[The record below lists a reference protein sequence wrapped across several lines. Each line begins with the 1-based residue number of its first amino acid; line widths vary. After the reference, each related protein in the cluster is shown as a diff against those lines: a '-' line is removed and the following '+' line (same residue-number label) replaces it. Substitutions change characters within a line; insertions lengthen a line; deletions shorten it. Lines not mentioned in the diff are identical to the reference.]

1 MLRQISEDVRVN
13 LKDRLRDVRHVI
25 RQSRHDHARNAAL
38 EAEGRNPPSSPAKGL
53 EDLLGHAASVV
64 DDAMSLAE
72 SLVPHERPASA
83 DAATVRSFD
92 HYFRSNGRGA
102 SLDGERAFRRDMYY
116 LAKAIAAKKTTGAP
130 RIYEASLAAA
140 HAAMRRLHG
149 DLIAELDIA
158 AEPDERVAVAAALC
172 AALLIELV
180 EHRPIRFVEH
190 RPIRFNEGTQG
201 GGRNLDLEIRFLA
214 PLALACG
221 LATIGADDLP
231 AADMLEITML
241 AADVRHDR
249 IVQAYGKTDR
259 LGELTTVFAVLLAHL
274 P

>member
-13 LKDRLRDVRHVI
+13 LKDRLRDVRHAI
-25 RQSRHDHARNAAL
+25 RQSRHDHARNAAA
-38 EAEGRNPPSSPAKGL
+38 EAEGRNSPSAPARGL

-83 DAATVRSFD
+83 DAAAVRSFD
-92 HYFRSNGRGA
+92 HYFRSNGRGP

-116 LAKAIAAKKTTGAP
+116 LAKAIATRKTAGAP
-130 RIYEASLAAA
+130 SIYEASLAAA
-140 HAAMRRLHG
+140 HASMCKRHA
-149 DLIAELDIA
+149 DLIAELDVTAEPAERIA
-158 AEPDERVAVAAALC
+158 AAAALC
-172 AALLIELV
+172 AALLIEL
-180 EHRPIRFVEH
+180 IEH
-190 RPIRFNEGTQG
+190 RPIRFNEGAQG

-221 LATIGADDLP
+221 LATISADDLA
-231 AADMLEITML
+231 AADMMEITML

-249 IVQAYGKTDR
+249 IVQAYSKTDR
-259 LGELTTVFAVLLAHL
+259 LGELTSVFAVLLAHL

>member
-25 RQSRHDHARNAAL
+25 RQSRHDHARNAAI
-38 EAEGRNPPSSPAKGL
+38 EAEGRNAPSSPAKGL

-83 DAATVRSFD
+83 DAAMVRSFD
-92 HYFRSNGRGA
+92 HYFLSNGRGP

-180 EHRPIRFVEH
+180 EHRPIRF
-190 RPIRFNEGTQG
+190 NEGTQG

-231 AADMLEITML
+231 AAEMLEITML

>member
-13 LKDRLRDVRHVI
+13 LKDRLRDVRYVI
-25 RQSRHDHARNAAL
+25 RQSRHDHARNAAM
-38 EAEGRNPPSSPAKGL
+38 EAEGRNSPSSAAKGL

-72 SLVPHERPASA
+72 ALVPHERPASA

-92 HYFRSNGRGA
+92 HYFRSNGRGP

-116 LAKAIAAKKTTGAP
+116 LAKAIAAKKTAGAP

-140 HAAMRRLHG
+140 HASMRKRHA

-158 AEPDERVAVAAALC
+158 AEPDERIAVAAALC
-172 AALLIELV
+172 AALLIEL
-180 EHRPIRFVEH
+180 IEH
-190 RPIRFNEGTQG
+190 RPIRFNEG

-221 LATIGADDLP
+221 LATIGADDLA

-249 IVQAYGKTDR
+249 IVQAYGKADR

>member
-25 RQSRHDHARNAAL
+25 RQSRHDHARNAAM
-38 EAEGRNPPSSPAKGL
+38 EAEGRFPSSSPAKGL

-72 SLVPHERPASA
+72 SLVPHERPANT

-92 HYFRSNGRGA
+92 RYFSASGRGP

-116 LAKAIAAKKTTGAP
+116 LAKAIAARKTAGAP

-140 HAAMRRLHG
+140 HAAMRKRHA
-149 DLIAELDIA
+149 DLIAELDIEV
-158 AEPDERVAVAAALC
+158 EPDERVAVAAALC
-172 AALLIELV
+172 AALLIELID
-180 EHRPIRFVEH
+180 HRPIRFT
-190 RPIRFNEGTQG
+190 EGAPG
-201 GGRNLDLEIRFLA
+201 SRDRDLEIRFLA

-221 LATIGADDLP
+221 LATIGVGDLP

-249 IVQAYGKTDR
+249 IVQAYGKADR

>member
-13 LKDRLRDVRHVI
+13 LKDRLRDVRHAI
-25 RQSRHDHARNAAL
+25 RQSRHDHARNAAA
-38 EAEGRNPPSSPAKGL
+38 EAERHSSPSSPAKGL

-92 HYFRSNGRGA
+92 HYFRTSGSGP

-116 LAKAIAAKKTTGAP
+116 LAKAIAARKTAGAP

-140 HAAMRRLHG
+140 HASMRKRHA

-158 AEPDERVAVAAALC
+158 AEPDERIAIAAALC

-180 EHRPIRFVEH
+180 EHRPIRFD
-190 RPIRFNEGTQG
+190 EGVQ

-249 IVQAYGKTDR
+249 IVQAYGKADR
-259 LGELTTVFAVLLAHL
+259 FGELTTVFAVLLAHL

>member
-25 RQSRHDHARNAAL
+25 RQSRHDHARNAAA
-38 EAEGRNPPSSPAKGL
+38 EAEGRSSPSSPAKGL

-92 HYFRSNGRGA
+92 RYFRSNGRGP

-130 RIYEASLAAA
+130 RIYEASLAAVHTLMSKR
-140 HAAMRRLHG
+140 HA
-149 DLIAELDIA
+149 DLIAELDIG
-158 AEPDERVAVAAALC
+158 AEPAERIAAAAALC

-180 EHRPIRFVEH
+180 DHRPIRFDEDV
-190 RPIRFNEGTQG
+190 P
-201 GGRNLDLEIRFLA
+201 GGRDLDLEIRFLA

-221 LATIGADDLP
+221 LATLGADDLP
-231 AADMLEITML
+231 AADMLEITTL

-249 IVQAYGKTDR
+249 IVQAYGKADR
-259 LGELTTVFAVLLAHL
+259 LGELTAVFAVLLAHL

>member
-25 RQSRHDHARNAAL
+25 RQSRHDHARNAPV
-38 EAEGRNPPSSPAKGL
+38 EGRSPSSSPARGI

-72 SLVPHERPASA
+72 ALVPHERPASA
-83 DAATVRSFD
+83 DAVTIKGFD
-92 HYFRSNGRGA
+92 RYFRTSGRGP

-116 LAKAIAAKKTTGAP
+116 LAKAIAARKATGAP
-130 RIYEASLAAA
+130 RIYETSLAAT
-140 HAAMRRLHG
+140 HAAMRKRHA

-158 AEPDERVAVAAALC
+158 SEPDERIAVAAALS

-180 EHRPIRFVEH
+180 AQHPIRF
-190 RPIRFNEGTQG
+190 PEGEQRG
-201 GGRNLDLEIRFLA
+201 PDCDLRFLA
-214 PLALACG
+214 PLVLACG

-231 AADMLEITML
+231 AADMLEITTL

-249 IVQAYGKTDR
+249 IVQAYGKADR

>member
-25 RQSRHDHARNAAL
+25 RQSRHDHARNAAV
-38 EAEGRNPPSSPAKGL
+38 EAEGRNSPSSPAKGL

-72 SLVPHERPASA
+72 ALVPHERPASA
-83 DAATVRSFD
+83 DAATVRSFE
-92 HYFRSNGRGA
+92 HYFRSNGRGP

-116 LAKAIAAKKTTGAP
+116 LAKAIATRKTTGAP

-140 HAAMRRLHG
+140 HAAMRKRHA

-158 AEPDERVAVAAALC
+158 AEPDERVAVAAVLS

-180 EHRPIRFVEH
+180 EHRPIRFGESA
-190 RPIRFNEGTQG
+190 Q
-201 GGRNLDLEIRFLA
+201 GRNLDLEVRFLA

-221 LATIGADDLP
+221 LATIGVDDLP

-249 IVQAYGKTDR
+249 IVQAYGKADR
-259 LGELTTVFAVLLAHL
+259 LGDLTTVFAVLLAHL

>member
-13 LKDRLRDVRHVI
+13 LKDRLREVRHVI
-25 RQSRHDHARNAAL
+25 RQSRHDNARNAAA
-38 EAEGRNPPSSPAKGL
+38 EAEGRNSPSSPAKGL

-72 SLVPHERPASA
+72 ALVPHERPASA
-83 DAATVRSFD
+83 DAATVRGFD
-92 HYFRSNGRGA
+92 HYFRSNGRGP

-116 LAKAIAAKKTTGAP
+116 LAKAIAAGNTAGAP

-140 HAAMRRLHG
+140 HASMRKRHA
-149 DLIAELDIA
+149 DLIAELDIPGDA
-158 AEPDERVAVAAALC
+158 AERIAAAAALC

-180 EHRPIRFVEH
+180 EHRPIRF
-190 RPIRFNEGTQG
+190 NEGAQG
-201 GGRNLDLEIRFLA
+201 DRNLDLEIRFLA

-249 IVQAYGKTDR
+249 IVQAHGKPDR

>member
-25 RQSRHDHARNAAL
+25 RQSRHDYAGNAAI
-38 EAEGRNPPSSPAKGL
+38 EAEGRNSPSSPAKGL

-92 HYFRSNGRGA
+92 RYFPANGRGL

-116 LAKAIAAKKTTGAP
+116 LAKAIAAKKTAGAP

-140 HAAMRRLHG
+140 HASMRKRHA
-149 DLIAELDIA
+149 DLIAELDIG
-158 AEPDERVAVAAALC
+158 AEPAERISAAAALC
-172 AALLIELV
+172 AALLIELIG
-180 EHRPIRFVEH
+180 HRPIRFDESA
-190 RPIRFNEGTQG
+190 Q

-249 IVQAYGKTDR
+249 IVQAYGKADR

>member
-25 RQSRHDHARNAAL
+25 RQSRHDHARNAAA
-38 EAEGRNPPSSPAKGL
+38 EAEGRNSPSSPAKGL

-72 SLVPHERPASA
+72 ALVPHERPASA
-83 DAATVRSFD
+83 DAATVRSFE
-92 HYFRSNGRGA
+92 HYFRSNDRGP

-140 HAAMRRLHG
+140 HAAIRKRHA

-180 EHRPIRFVEH
+180 EHRPIRFDESV
-190 RPIRFNEGTQG
+190 Q

-231 AADMLEITML
+231 AADMLEITTL

-249 IVQAYGKTDR
+249 IVQAYGKADR
-259 LGELTTVFAVLLAHL
+259 LGELTSVFAVLLAHL

>member
-25 RQSRHDHARNAAL
+25 RQSRHDHARNAAV
-38 EAEGRNPPSSPAKGL
+38 EAEGRSSPSSPAKGL

-72 SLVPHERPASA
+72 ALVPHERPASA
-83 DAATVRSFD
+83 DAATVKGFD
-92 HYFRSNGRGA
+92 RYFRSNGRSP

-116 LAKAIAAKKTTGAP
+116 LAKAIATRKTAGAP

-140 HAAMRRLHG
+140 HASMRKRHA
-149 DLIAELDIA
+149 DLIAELDVA
-158 AEPDERVAVAAALC
+158 AEPDERIAVAAVLC

-180 EHRPIRFVEH
+180 EHRPIRF
-190 RPIRFNEGTQG
+190 NEGAQG

-221 LATIGADDLP
+221 LATIGADDLA

-249 IVQAYGKTDR
+249 IVQAYGKADR

>member
-25 RQSRHDHARNAAL
+25 RQSRHDHARKAAV
-38 EAEGRNPPSSPAKGL
+38 EGRSPSSSPAKGF

-64 DDAMSLAE
+64 DDAISLAE
-72 SLVPHERPASA
+72 ALVPHERPASA
-83 DAATVRSFD
+83 DAATVKSFD
-92 HYFRSNGRGA
+92 HYFRKSGRGP
-102 SLDGERAFRRDMYY
+102 SPDGERAFRRDMYY
-116 LAKAIAAKKTTGAP
+116 LAKAIAARKTTGAP

-158 AEPDERVAVAAALC
+158 AEPDERVAVAAALA

-180 EHRPIRFVEH
+180 EHRPIRF
-190 RPIRFNEGTQG
+190 NEGAQG
-201 GGRNLDLEIRFLA
+201 GGRSLDLEIRFLA

-221 LATIGADDLP
+221 LAIIGADDLP

-249 IVQAYGKTDR
+249 IVQAYGKADR
-259 LGELTTVFAVLLAHL
+259 TGELTSVFAVLLAHL

>member
-25 RQSRHDHARNAAL
+25 RQSRHDQARNAAL
-38 EAEGRNPPSSPAKGL
+38 ESERHPAPSSPAKGF
-53 EDLLGHAASVV
+53 EDLIGHAASVV

-83 DAATVRSFD
+83 DAATVKGFD
-92 HYFRSNGRGA
+92 RYFPTGGRGP

-116 LAKAIAAKKTTGAP
+116 LAKAIAAKGGAGAP

-140 HAAMRRLHG
+140 HTSMRKRHA
-149 DLIAELDIA
+149 DLIAELDIVS
-158 AEPDERVAVAAALC
+158 EPDERIAVVAALS

-180 EHRPIRFVEH
+180 EQNPIRFAED
-190 RPIRFNEGTQG
+190 RRRGPDR
-201 GGRNLDLEIRFLA
+201 EIRFLA
-214 PLALACG
+214 PLVLACG
-221 LATIGADDLP
+221 LATIGVDDLP
-231 AADMLEITML
+231 AADMLEITIL
-241 AADVRHDR
+241 AADVRHER
-249 IVQAYGKTDR
+249 IVQAYGKADPFS
-259 LGELTTVFAVLLAHL
+259 ELTNVFAVLLAHL

>member
-25 RQSRHDHARNAAL
+25 RQSRHDHARNAAV
-38 EAEGRNPPSSPAKGL
+38 EGRSPSSSPARGI

-72 SLVPHERPASA
+72 ALVPHERPAST
-83 DAATVRSFD
+83 DAATVRSFE
-92 HYFRSNGRGA
+92 HYFRSNGRGP

-116 LAKAIAAKKTTGAP
+116 LAKAIAARKTTGAP

-140 HAAMRRLHG
+140 HAAMRRLQG

-158 AEPDERVAVAAALC
+158 AEPDERVAVAAALS

-180 EHRPIRFVEH
+180 EQRPIRFS
-190 RPIRFNEGTQG
+190 EGAQ

-249 IVQAYGKTDR
+249 IVQAYGKADR
-259 LGELTTVFAVLLAHL
+259 LGELTAVFAVLLAHL

>member
-25 RQSRHDHARNAAL
+25 RQSRHDQARNAAVESERRL
-38 EAEGRNPPSSPAKGL
+38 APSSPARGFEEL
-53 EDLLGHAASVV
+53 IGHAASVV

-72 SLVPHERPASA
+72 SLVPHERPAGI
-83 DAATVRSFD
+83 DAATVKGFD
-92 HYFRSNGRGA
+92 RYFRAGGRGP

-116 LAKAIAAKKTTGAP
+116 LAKAIAAKAGADAP

-140 HAAMRRLHG
+140 HASMRKRHA

-158 AEPDERVAVAAALC
+158 SEPDERVTVAAALC

-180 EHRPIRFVEH
+180 EQNPIRFAED
-190 RPIRFNEGTQG
+190 RARGPDR
-201 GGRNLDLEIRFLA
+201 EIRFLA
-214 PLALACG
+214 PLVLACG

-241 AADVRHDR
+241 AADVRHER
-249 IVQAYGKTDR
+249 IVQAYGKEDR